1 LSARTTLAAVVREAG
16 APFELRP
23 LGLDEPRADELAV
36 RVEAS
41 GICHTD
47 VSVAEGK
54 FGTPFPIVVGHEGTG
69 VVEALGAE
77 VEGFAVGDRVVLSFD
92 WCGHCRNCVDGRPT
106 YCYENWPRNFGGG
119 RLDGSTSLDLDGAA
133 VHSHFNGQSSF
144 SEHLICPAHA
154 AIRIE
159 SDIPAKLLAPL
170 GCAVQTGAGA
180 VLNALRPGPRDGLAI
195 FGVGAVGLSA
205 VMGAAIAGCELVI
218 AVDPNPERRALAA
231 ELGATH
237 TIDPAAEDPNEA
249 IRALAPDGLQFALEM
264 SGVPAVLQQA
274 ISTLAPGGTCGLV
287 GAPPVGTRFPLDVH
301 EILSFGRSLRGI
313 VMGDSVPRRFLP
325 ELVRYWEEGRL
336 PLERLVETFSFT
348 EIDTAIEA
356 ARSSQVVKAVIE
368 MGGASA

>member
-69 VVEALGAE
+69 VVEALGAA
-77 VEGFAVGDRVVLSFD
+77 VEGFAVGDRVALSFD
-92 WCGHCRNCVDGRPT
+92 WCGHCRNCTDGRPT

-119 RLDGSTSLDLDGAA
+119 RLDGTTSLELDGAP

-144 SEHLICPAHA
+144 AEHLICPAHC

-159 SDIPAKLLAPL
+159 SEIPPALLAPL
-170 GCAVQTGAGA
+170 GCGVQTGAGA

-195 FGVGAVGLSA
+195 FGLGAVGLSA
-205 VMGAAIAGCELVI
+205 VMGAAIADCELVI

-231 ELGATH
+231 DLGATH
-237 TIDPAAEDPNEA
+237 AIDPAAEDPNEA

-274 ISTLAPGGTCGLV
+274 ISTLAPGGACGLV

-301 EILSFGRSLRGI
+301 EILSFGRRLQGI
-313 VMGDSVPRRFLP
+313 VIGDAVPSRFLP
-325 ELVRYWEEGRL
+325 ELVGYWEDGRL
-336 PLERLVETFSFT
+336 PLERLVETFPF
-348 EIDTAIEA
+348 EQIDAAIEA
-356 ARSSQVVKAVIE
+356 ARSGRTVKAVIE
-368 MGGASA
+368 IGAGA

>member
-16 APFELRP
+16 APFELRR

-36 RVEAS
+36 RVEAV

-69 VVEALGAE
+69 VVEAAGAE
-77 VEGFAVGDRVVLSFD
+77 VEDFAVGDRVVLSFD
-92 WCGHCRNCVDGRPT
+92 WCGHCRNCTDGRPT
-106 YCYENWPRNFGGG
+106 SCYENWPRNFGGG
-119 RLDGSTSLDLDGAA
+119 RLDGSTSLELDGAP
-133 VHSHFNGQSSF
+133 VHSHFNAQSSF

-180 VLNALRPGPRDGLAI
+180 VLNSLRPGPRDGIAI
-195 FGVGAVGLSA
+195 FGLGAVGLSA
-205 VMGAAIAGCELVI
+205 VMGAAIVGCETVI

-237 TIDPAAEDPNEA
+237 VVDPAAEDPVEA
-249 IRALAPDGLQFALEM
+249 IRALAPDGLQFTLEM

-274 ISTLAPGGTCGLV
+274 ISALAPGGTCGLV

-301 EILSFGRSLRGI
+301 EILSFGRRLQGI
-313 VMGDSVPRRFLP
+313 VLGDTVPGRFLP
-325 ELVRYWEEGRL
+325 ELVAYWEEGKL
-336 PLERLVETFSFT
+336 PLERLIETFRFT
-348 EIDTAIEA
+348 EIEAAVEAARSGRVVKAVMEIEA
-356 ARSSQVVKAVIE
+356 AR
-368 MGGASA
+368 

>member
-1 LSARTTLAAVVREAG
+1 LSARTSRAAVVREAG
-16 APFELRP
+16 APFELLALE
-23 LGLDEPRADELAV
+23 LGEPRVGELAV
-36 RVEAS
+36 RVEAV

-77 VEGFAVGDRVVLSFD
+77 VEGFAVGDRVALSFD
-92 WCGHCRNCVDGRPT
+92 WCGHCRNCTDGRPT

-119 RLDGSTSLDLDGAA
+119 RLDGTTALALSGAP
-133 VHSHFNGQSSF
+133 VHSHFLGQSSF
-144 SEHLICPAHA
+144 AEHLVCPAHCA
-154 AIRIE
+154 TRIE
-159 SDIPAKLLAPL
+159 SEIPPALLAPL
-170 GCAVQTGAGA
+170 GCGVQTGAGA

-195 FGVGAVGLSA
+195 FGLGAVGLSA
-205 VMGAAIAGCELVI
+205 VMGAKIAGCELVV
-218 AVDPNPERRALAA
+218 AVDPNGERRTLAA

-237 TIDPAAEDPNEA
+237 TIDPEGEDPVEA

-301 EILSFGRSLRGI
+301 EILSFGRRLQGI
-313 VMGDSVPRRFLP
+313 VIGDAVPSLFLP

-336 PLERLVETFSFT
+336 PLERLVETFPFA
-348 EIDTAIEA
+348 ELDAAIEA
-356 ARSSQVVKAVIE
+356 ARSGDVVKAVMTVE
-368 MGGASA
+368 AGPA